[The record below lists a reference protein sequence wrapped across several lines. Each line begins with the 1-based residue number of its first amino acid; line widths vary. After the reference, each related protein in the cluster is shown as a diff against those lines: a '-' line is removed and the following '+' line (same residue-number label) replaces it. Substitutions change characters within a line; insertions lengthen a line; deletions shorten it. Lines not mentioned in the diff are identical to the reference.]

1 MSMNSNL
8 VDLQNPHFDAVS
20 VTYPDT
26 VTEIYSFRK
35 GGLTGGIALVVTIV
49 YTDATKALVSS
60 IVRTPQRT

>member
-1 MSMNSNL
+1 MNSNL

-35 GGLTGGIALVVTIV
+35 GGLTGDIALVVTIV
-49 YTDATKALVSS
+49 YTDATKALVST
-60 IVRTPQRT
+60 ITRTPQRT